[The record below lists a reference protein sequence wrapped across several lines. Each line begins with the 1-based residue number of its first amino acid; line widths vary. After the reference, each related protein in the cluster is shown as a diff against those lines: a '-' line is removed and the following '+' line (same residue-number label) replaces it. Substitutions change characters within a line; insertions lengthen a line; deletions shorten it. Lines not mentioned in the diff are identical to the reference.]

1 MGFIYAASVG
11 SLRGEPFMAQWHGI
25 SRRKTSGGRRVQARG
40 KRKTEISSEKQFAL
54 VGEPKRKIYRKAGGN
69 TMVRVMAENRVAI
82 ADPAKGTTKMGTIM
96 SVVENE
102 SDPNY
107 VRRNILVK
115 GAIIETDKGRV
126 RITSRPGKDGVING
140 VLVE

>member
-1 MGFIYAASVG
+1 
-11 SLRGEPFMAQWHGI
+11 MAQWHGI

-54 VGEPKRKIYRKAGGN
+54 VGEPKRKIYRKTGGN

-82 ADPAKGTTKMGTIM
+82 ADPTKGTTKMGTIM

>member
-1 MGFIYAASVG
+1 
-11 SLRGEPFMAQWHGI
+11 MAQWHGI
-25 SRRKTSGGRRVQARG
+25 SRRKTSGGRRGQARG
-40 KRKTEISSEKQFAL
+40 KRKTEISSEEQFAP

-82 ADPAKGTTKMGTIM
+82 ADPSKGTTTMGVIM

>member
-1 MGFIYAASVG
+1 MQG
-11 SLRGEPFMAQWHGI
+11 SITMAQWHGI
-25 SRRKTSGGRRVQARG
+25 SRRKPSGGRKVQARG
-40 KRKTEISSEKQFAL
+40 KRSTEISTEKQMAL
-54 VGEPKRKIYRKAGGN
+54 IGEPKRKIYRRTGGN
-69 TMVRVMAENRVAI
+69 TLVRVLAANKVSI
-82 ADPAKGTTKMGTIM
+82 NDPKTGKTTLGTIEN
-96 SVVENE
+96 VVENE

-107 VRRNILVK
+107 VRRNVLVK

>member
-1 MGFIYAASVG
+1 
-11 SLRGEPFMAQWHGI
+11 MAQWHGI
-25 SRRKTSGGRRVQARG
+25 SRRKPSGGRKVQARG
-40 KRKTEISSEKQFAL
+40 KRSTEISTEKQIAL
-54 VGEPKRKIYRKAGGN
+54 IGEPKRKIYRRTGGN
-69 TMVRVMAENRVAI
+69 TLVRVLAANKVSI
-82 ADPAKGTTKMGTIM
+82 NNPKTGKTVLGTIEN
-96 SVVENE
+96 VVENE

-107 VRRNILVK
+107 VRRNVLVK

>member
-1 MGFIYAASVG
+1 
-11 SLRGEPFMAQWHGI
+11 MAQWHGI
-25 SRRKTSGGRRVQARG
+25 SRRKPSGGRRVPARG
-40 KRKTEISSEKQFAL
+40 KRSTEISTEKQMAL
-54 VGEPKRKIYRKAGGN
+54 IGEPKRKIYRRTGGK
-69 TMVRVMAENRVAI
+69 TLVRVLAANKVSI
-82 ADPAKGTTKMGTIM
+82 NNPKTGKTVLGTIEN
-96 SVVENE
+96 VVENE

-107 VRRNILVK
+107 VRRNVLVK